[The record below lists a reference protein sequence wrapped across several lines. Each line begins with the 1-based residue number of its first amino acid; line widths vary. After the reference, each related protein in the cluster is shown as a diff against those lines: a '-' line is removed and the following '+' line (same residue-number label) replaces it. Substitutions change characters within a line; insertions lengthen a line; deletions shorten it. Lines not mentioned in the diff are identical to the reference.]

1 MKIQYAVCAIITLLF
16 IGIFVTYIALP
27 VMILVGVY
35 FIFCE
40 LKRRLLFNKWQK
52 VFSQDASEDASDAI
66 SAGKIID
73 VEFHEVN

>member
-27 VMILVGVY
+27 VMILVAVY

-52 VFSQDASEDASDAI
+52 VFSQDASEDASDSAP
-66 SAGKIID
+66 AGKIID

>member
-40 LKRRLLFNKWQK
+40 LKRRLLLNKWQK
-52 VFSQDASEDASDAI
+52 VFSQDVSEDVSDAVP
-66 SAGKIID
+66 AGKIID